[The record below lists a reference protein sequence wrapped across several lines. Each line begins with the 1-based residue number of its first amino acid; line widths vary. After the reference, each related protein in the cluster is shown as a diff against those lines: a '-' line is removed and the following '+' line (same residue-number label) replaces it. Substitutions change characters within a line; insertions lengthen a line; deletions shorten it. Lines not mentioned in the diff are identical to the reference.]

1 MNRSDDESAGGS
13 VRRDRRRFLAV
24 LGLAAAGGVAGCGGV
39 TEQSFAAQQ
48 VGLSADAQDELGLA
62 EVTSESETVERQ
74 GPTGNVTV
82 SITNH
87 SALYSRAGGL
97 GGE

>member
-1 MNRSDDESAGGS
+1 MNRRSDETAGGA
-13 VRRDRRRFLAV
+13 VQRDRRRFLAV
-24 LGLAAAGGVAGCGGV
+24 LGLAAAGGLAGCGGV

-48 VGLSADAQDELGLA
+48 VGLSADAQQELGLA
-62 EVTSESETVERQ
+62 EVSSESQSAERS

-97 GGE
+97 GGD

>member
-1 MNRSDDESAGGS
+1 MDRSDGEAAGEPA
-13 VRRDRRRFLAV
+13 RRDRRRFLAV

-48 VGLSADAQDELGLA
+48 VGLSADARDELGLA
-62 EVTSESETVERQ
+62 EVASDSQSVERS
-74 GPTGNVTV
+74 GPTGGVTV

-87 SALYSRAGGL
+87 SALYSRAGGF
-97 GGE
+97 GGS

>member
-1 MNRSDDESAGGS
+1 MNRSSDETAGGG
-13 VRRDRRRFLAV
+13 VQRDRRGFLAV
-24 LGLAAAGGVAGCGGV
+24 LGLAAAGGLAGCGGV

-48 VGLSADAQDELGLA
+48 VGLSADAQEELGLA
-62 EVTSESETVERQ
+62 EVTSESQSVERQ
-74 GPTGNVTV
+74 GPTGSVTV

>member
-1 MNRSDDESAGGS
+1 MNRSDGESAGGP

-24 LGLAAAGGVAGCGGV
+24 LGLAAAGGLAGCGGV
-39 TEQSFAAQQ
+39 TEQSFTAQQ
-48 VGLSADAQDELGLA
+48 VGLSADAQEELGLA
-62 EVTSESETVERQ
+62 EVTSESQSAERS

-97 GGE
+97 GGD